1 MSFSKALAARLS
13 GHLIT
18 SRPNPTFI
26 TRTHIHALAESMTW
40 RRSHWVCLHRLLY
53 SLLSKAQSK
62 KRSEEMNKQQ
72 DELLNDRTRYLIGCV
87 CVYVSVCSHLAS
99 LEWTKMRIPKTLY
112 LFKTLCACLFL
123 AWCAHIQTT
132 ISIAGSSNNCSVCR

>member
-26 TRTHIHALAESMTW
+26 TWTHIHALAESMTW

-53 SLLSKAQSK
+53 SFLSKAQSK
-62 KRSEEMNKQQ
+62 KRSEGMNKQQ

-87 CVYVSVCSHLAS
+87 C
-99 LEWTKMRIPKTLY
+99 MY
-112 LFKTLCACLFL
+112 LFVAIWLPLNEQRWGFLKHFIFFKTLCACLFL
-123 AWCAHIQTT
+123 AWCTHIHIT
-132 ISIAGSSNNCSVCR
+132 ISIAGSSNSCSVCR